1 MSHPRTLCLC
11 AAGLLWTVGITGVLT
26 LGAFLKVNIAL
37 MLIAFGSGFLILA
50 LVLGSKRR
58 PASP

>member
-1 MSHPRTLCLC
+1 MPRPRTLCLY
-11 AAGLLWTVGITGVLT
+11 AASLLWTVGVTGVLT

-37 MLIAFGSGFLILA
+37 MLIAFGSGFLIMA
-50 LVLGSKRR
+50 LVLGPKRR